1 MTINYTINV
10 KNRGAALITV
20 LVIVFIVM
28 AIVSNLSVNNFRVIK
43 RLTNQKI
50 QSQAYGILAAA
61 VDFGRAGLGTSAA
74 TSATD
79 SLTDIWAQPLP
90 KASVMDDIEMGGYII
105 DEQGKFN
112 INDLVTN
119 GNINPNVLTQFTAL
133 LSNLDIPQGMAS
145 NIASYMASPAN
156 QEDIMNQYTMGT
168 PAYRPAGRPLIDLSE
183 LLLVKGMQNSWVY
196 KLNQY
201 VTVIPTSF
209 NYSFNQ
215 NESSSN
221 ESGSSS
227 PPANA
232 PASSYGTG
240 LQVNV
245 NTASAEVIAAKSGVS
260 LQVAQRM
267 VSTRQS
273 KAFASTGDIT
283 NFLTSNGVVL
293 SQTSSQGQAQTVN
306 PSTLSV
312 ASSYFTIHAVV
323 DSGSD
328 EFRWVALVYRQN
340 RSGQW
345 PRILWQHPE

>member
-1 MTINYTINV
+1 MTINM
-10 KNRGAALITV
+10 KQRGAALITV

-28 AIVSNLSVNNFRVIK
+28 AIVSNLAVNNFRVIK

-50 QSQAYGILAAA
+50 QSQAYAILAAA

-74 TSATD
+74 TLATD

-90 KASVMDDIEMGGYII
+90 KATVIDDIEMGGYII

-112 INDLVTN
+112 INDLVSN
-119 GNINPNVLTQFTAL
+119 GNINPNVLAQFTAL

-145 NIASYMASPAN
+145 NIASYMASPSH

-168 PAYRPAGRPLIDLSE
+168 PAYRPAGRPLVDLSE

-215 NESSSN
+215 KESGSS

-227 PPANA
+227 SPPPANES
-232 PASSYGTG
+232 ASSYGTG

-260 LQVAQRM
+260 LQIAQRM

-306 PSTLSV
+306 PSALSV